1 MARRASPRSR
11 TISPRFGAG
20 TSRHVLKAS
29 VAAAATRSYAAGLA
43 SMTVAIGSPVVGLNE
58 VSLWP
63 SGSLIQPSGPVQTPG
78 FMGLSPSVSRRAACV
93 VGIPLFCPTS
103 GARKQTVARSE

>member
-1 MARRASPRSR
+1 
-11 TISPRFGAG
+11 
-20 TSRHVLKAS
+20 
-29 VAAAATRSYAAGLA
+29 
-43 SMTVAIGSPVVGLNE
+43 MTVAIGSPVVGLNE

-78 FMGLSPSVSRRAACV
+78 FTGLSPSASRRAACV